1 MKQQYQSPSLVAG
14 ANLKRLMK
22 KKGMTQMQV
31 ADLLGYS
38 DDRCIRRLVHDGI
51 QKTDVVWK
59 IVNCLGVSFDEMFQ
73 PLD

>member
-22 KKGMTQMQV
+22 KKGMTQIQAAV
-31 ADLLGYS
+31 LLGYS
-38 DDRCIRRLVHDGI
+38 DDRCIRRLIHDGI
-51 QKTDVVWK
+51 QKTDVLWT
-59 IVNCLGVSFDEMFQ
+59 IVNHFGVPFDEMFK

>member
-51 QKTDVVWK
+51 QKTDVVWE
-59 IVNCLGVSFDEMFQ
+59 IVNCFGVSFDEMFK